1 MATQP
6 DAGRREFDEREE
18 DQRPPFELGSNAAGR
33 LHEKPSDN
41 RELFGKLCFRPHL
54 QTRIRWKRSN
64 RWHRSDIRLIGDPRL
79 ADDLPQVRPRR
90 DRRPPDFT
98 GAASVWRLAANGRC
112 HDIPQEQ
119 QRLWQ
124 RPWNR
129 SRVVLFRHGDGVPRP
144 PLSGPPMAVAPSTVA
159 SGSHCGLTANL
170 RLWSARCSTGFRKR
184 RHDPS

>member
-1 MATQP
+1 MRVVASLTNARKTSARPSNWVAT
-6 DAGRREFDEREE
+6 RRVVCTKSQVIIESFSESSVSVRT
-18 DQRPPFELGSNAAGR
+18 FELVSDGKGR
-33 LHEKPSDN
+33 
-41 RELFGKLCFRPHL
+41 
-54 QTRIRWKRSN
+54 TA
-64 RWHRSDIRLIGDPRL
+64 WHRSDIRLIGDPRL